1 MQWSIL
7 PHLLLLHSYFF
18 LQRAFQ
24 LGLKTLSR
32 PTENVNIFSSKPCF
46 DATSNVLYKK
56 LMDTNVF
63 LYKFCTFIWRI
74 GPTPS
79 HFTILVEKE
88 LTSFCLI
95 FFSIHPQRAP
105 SSKQYG
111 RVSMVDTSKNFISFY
126 SQVPSFAMK
135 WLSIRSLRTFLVLII
150 ERKKLDSVVLFTRVF
165 AEILSPFIWICLHR
179 KLRTRFFRNSMDS
192 SWNSS

>member
-1 MQWSIL
+1 MKHFATFAIAAFVFFPPKSFSIGFKD
-7 PHLLLLHSYFF
+7 SEQTNWKCQYF
-18 LQRAFQ
+18 Q
-24 LGLKTLSR
+24 LKTLLWR
-32 PTENVNIFSSKPCF
+32 YEQCALQKINGHQC
-46 DATSNVLYKK
+46 
-56 LMDTNVF
+56 F

-88 LTSFCLI
+88 LSSFCLI
-95 FFSIHPQRAP
+95 FFAIHPQRAP